1 MTKDLETSC
10 QKGGKKWAKSQH
22 KSEDYLSSS
31 RLQKL
36 AIFFSKSRFFFS
48 RKKQG
53 IGIFSECKNAV
64 ENEKLFKIWILTK
77 HMSGETEMK
86 KKDPKPY

>member
-1 MTKDLETSC
+1 MKQAVKRE
-10 QKGGKKWAKSQH
+10 GKNGRKASINQRITCPLLVYKNWQYFFQNP
-22 KSEDYLSSS
+22 D
-31 RLQKL
+31 
-36 AIFFSKSRFFFS
+36 FFSG
-48 RKKQG
+48 KKQG